1 MADPSSYRPRPGEIP
16 DSPGVYRFRD
26 EHRRVIYVGKAK
38 SLRQR
43 LANYFQDLANLHPRT
58 RTMVTT
64 AASVE
69 WTVVST
75 EVEALQLEYSWIKE
89 YDPRFNVKYRDDKS
103 YPYLAVTMNE
113 EFPRVQVMRGHK
125 KKGVRYFGPYG
136 HAWAIRDTVD
146 LLLRVF
152 PVRTCSAGVFKNAA
166 RTGRPCLLGY
176 IGKCSAPCVE
186 RISAEDHQEL
196 AEEFCDFMAGRT
208 GTYLRRLERQM
219 GEAAEDMEYERA
231 ARLRDD
237 IGALRKAMEKSA
249 VVLADATDADLIAV
263 AEDEL
268 EAAVQIFHVRGGR
281 VRGQRGWV
289 TDKVEEITTGA
300 LVEHALQQL
309 YGEETGD
316 AVPKEVLVP
325 ALPDPVEPVQ
335 EWLADRRGSGVSLRI
350 PQRGDKKAL
359 METVQRNAQQALVLH
374 KTKRASDLTTRSRA
388 LEEIADALDLDSAP
402 LRIECYD
409 ISHLQGDDVVASMVV
424 FEDGLAR
431 KSEYRRFQIKG
442 FRGQDDVRS
451 MHEVITRRFRRYLA
465 EKERTG
471 EWADGEDPGE
481 GTPRA
486 DGRDGVL
493 SAPPGSPA
501 APGGEADS
509 GHQSAPAH
517 QPAPG
522 HAATSGQEAAPGDEA
537 APGQEAAPGHVAA
550 PGDEAAPG
558 QEAAPGHVAAPGDE
572 AAPGHQAAPGHVAAP
587 RDEAAPSQEAAPGHQ
602 AAAPGHDAADDL
614 ALADGSGLKD
624 EDGRPKRFAY
634 PPQLVVVDGGQ
645 PQVAAAQRALDEL
658 GIDDIAVCGL
668 AKRLEEVWL
677 PGDDDPVVLPRTSEG
692 LYLLQRVRDEAH
704 RFAITY
710 QRTKRAKRF
719 RSSPLDDVPGLGE
732 TRKQALIKHFGSV
745 KKLRSATIDQI
756 CEVPGIGRKTAET
769 VAVALARSAPATPAV
784 NTATGEIMDD
794 EDGAPETTADAPGEP
809 VSAGTPDERRGQER

>member
-58 RTMVTT
+58 RSMVTT

-113 EFPRVQVMRGHK
+113 RFPRVQVMRGHK
-125 KKGVRYFGPYG
+125 KKGVRYFGPYA

-176 IGKCSAPCVE
+176 IGKCSAPCVD
-186 RISAEDHQEL
+186 RITADDHREL
-196 AEEFCDFMAGRT
+196 ADEFCDFMTGRT
-208 GTYLRRLERQM
+208 GTYLRRLEKQM
-219 GEAAEDMEYERA
+219 TEAAEEMEYERA

-237 IGALRKAMEKSA
+237 IEALKKAMEKNA

-325 ALPDPVEPVQ
+325 ALPDPVGPVQ
-335 EWLADRRGSGVSLRI
+335 QWLTDRRGSGVSLRI

-388 LEEIADALDLDSAP
+388 LEEIADALGLDSAP

-409 ISHLQGDDVVASMVV
+409 ISHLQGEDVVASMVV
-424 FEDGLAR
+424 FEDGLQR
-431 KSEYRRFQIKG
+431 KGEYRRFQIKG
-442 FRGQDDVRS
+442 FEGQDDVRS

-471 EWADGEDPGE
+471 EWADGEPALTD
-481 GTPRA
+481 GT
-486 DGRDGVL
+486 D
-493 SAPPGSPA
+493 
-501 APGGEADS
+501 E
-509 GHQSAPAH
+509 APA
-517 QPAPG
+517 G
-522 HAATSGQEAAPGDEA
+522 
-537 APGQEAAPGHVAA
+537 
-550 PGDEAAPG
+550 
-558 QEAAPGHVAAPGDE
+558 
-572 AAPGHQAAPGHVAAP
+572 
-587 RDEAAPSQEAAPGHQ
+587 
-602 AAAPGHDAADDL
+602 
-614 ALADGSGLKD
+614 GLTED
-624 EDGRPKRFAY
+624 DGRPKRFAY
-634 PPQLVVVDGGQ
+634 PPQLVVVDGGR

-677 PGDDDPVVLPRTSEG
+677 PGEDDPVILPRTSEG

-710 QRTKRAKRF
+710 QRSKRAKRI
-719 RSSPLDDVPGLGE
+719 RTSPLDDVPGLGA

-769 VAVALARSAPATPAV
+769 IAVALAQAAPAAPAV

-794 EDGAPETTADAPGEP
+794 VEDGAPETTADAPGEP
-809 VSAGTPDERRGQER
+809 VPTGAPDERRGQET

>member
-16 DSPGVYRFRD
+16 DCPGVYRFRD

-176 IGKCSAPCVE
+176 IGKCSAPCVD
-186 RISAEDHQEL
+186 RISADDHWDL
-196 AEEFCDFMAGRT
+196 ADEFCDFMAGRT
-208 GTYLRRLERQM
+208 GTYLRRLERRM
-219 GEAAEDMEYERA
+219 AEAAEEMEYERA

-237 IGALRKAMEKSA
+237 IGALKKAMEKSA

-335 EWLADRRGSGVSLRI
+335 QWLTERRGSGVSLRI

-359 METVQRNAQQALVLH
+359 METVQRNAQQSLVLH

-388 LEEIADALDLDSAP
+388 LEEIADALGLDSAP

-442 FRGQDDVRS
+442 FSGQDDVRS

-465 EKERTG
+465 EKEKTG
-471 EWADGEDPGE
+471 EWADGEEGVDGE
-481 GTPRA
+481 PPTNPRAVAAGHSAA
-486 DGRDGVL
+486 DGR
-493 SAPPGSPA
+493 PA
-501 APGGEADS
+501 ATG
-509 GHQSAPAH
+509 
-517 QPAPG
+517 QPA
-522 HAATSGQEAAPGDEA
+522 
-537 APGQEAAPGHVAA
+537 
-550 PGDEAAPG
+550 
-558 QEAAPGHVAAPGDE
+558 
-572 AAPGHQAAPGHVAAP
+572 
-587 RDEAAPSQEAAPGHQ
+587 
-602 AAAPGHDAADDL
+602 
-614 ALADGSGLKD
+614 ADGRSDADGPAVSVSPDASDGEVLMDGPALKD
-624 EDGRPKRFAY
+624 DDGRPRRFAY
-634 PPQLVVVDGGQ
+634 PPQLVVVDGGR

-677 PGDDDPVVLPRTSEG
+677 PREDDPVVLPRTSEG

-710 QRTKRAKRF
+710 QRAKRAKRF
-719 RSSPLDDVPGLGE
+719 RSGPLDDVPGLGE

-745 KKLRSATIDQI
+745 RKLRSATIDQI

-769 VAVALARSAPATPAV
+769 VAVALSRAVPAAPAV
-784 NTATGEIMDD
+784 NTATGEIIDD
-794 EDGAPETTADAPGEP
+794 EDGAPESTAGAPGEP
-809 VSAGTPDERRGQER
+809 VTAGTPDERRGQER

>member
-1 MADPSSYRPRPGEIP
+1 MADPSSYRPKPGQIP
-16 DSPGVYRFRD
+16 DSPGVYKFRD

-43 LANYFQDLANLHPRT
+43 LASYFQDLAGLHPRT

-113 EFPRVQVMRGHK
+113 QFPRVQVMRGHK

-152 PVRTCSAGVFKNAA
+152 PVRTCSAGVFKNAT

-186 RISAEDHQEL
+186 RISAEDHREL

-208 GTYLRRLERQM
+208 GTYIRRLERQM
-219 GEAAEDMEYERA
+219 MDAAEEMEYERA

-237 IGALRKAMEKSA
+237 IEALKKAMEKNA
-249 VVLADATDADLIAV
+249 VVLADATDADLIALS
-263 AEDEL
+263 EDEL

-289 TDKVEEITTGA
+289 TDKVEAVTTGD

-316 AVPKEVLVP
+316 SVPKEVLVP

-335 EWLADRRGSGVSLRI
+335 EWLTARRGSNVSLRI

-359 METVQRNAQQALVLH
+359 METVQRNALQALGLH

-388 LEEIADALDLDSAP
+388 LEEIAEALDLDSAP

-424 FEDGLAR
+424 FEDGLQR

-442 FRGQDDVRS
+442 FEGQDDVRS
-451 MHEVITRRFRRYLA
+451 MHEVINRRFKRYLA
-465 EKERTG
+465 EKEKTG
-471 EWADGEDPGE
+471 EWADGE
-481 GTPRA
+481 T
-486 DGRDGVL
+486 
-493 SAPPGSPA
+493 
-501 APGGEADS
+501 
-509 GHQSAPAH
+509 
-517 QPAPG
+517 
-522 HAATSGQEAAPGDEA
+522 
-537 APGQEAAPGHVAA
+537 
-550 PGDEAAPG
+550 
-558 QEAAPGHVAAPGDE
+558 
-572 AAPGHQAAPGHVAAP
+572 
-587 RDEAAPSQEAAPGHQ
+587 
-602 AAAPGHDAADDL
+602 
-614 ALADGSGLKD
+614 GLTE

-710 QRTKRAKRF
+710 QRTKRARRF
-719 RSSPLDDVPGLGE
+719 RASPLDDVPGLGE

-756 CEVPGIGRKTAET
+756 CEVPGIGRKTAEAI
-769 VAVALARSAPATPAV
+769 AVAFAQAAPAAPAV
-784 NTATGEIMDD
+784 NTATGEIMED
-794 EDGAPETTADAPGEP
+794 EANAEYAADAGPETTAGPAGEP
-809 VSAGTPDERRGQER
+809 VSAGASDERRGQET

>member
-43 LANYFQDLANLHPRT
+43 LANYFQDLTNLHPRT
-58 RTMVTT
+58 RSMVTT

-113 EFPRVQVMRGHK
+113 QFPRVQVMRGHK
-125 KKGVRYFGPYG
+125 KKGVRYFGPYA

-152 PVRTCSAGVFKNAA
+152 PVRTCSAGVFKNAS

-176 IGKCSAPCVE
+176 IGKCSAPCVG
-186 RISAEDHQEL
+186 RITPEDHREL

-208 GTYLRRLERQM
+208 GTYLRRLEKQM
-219 GEAAEDMEYERA
+219 MEAAEDMEYERA

-237 IGALRKAMEKSA
+237 IGALKKAMEKNA

-309 YGEETGD
+309 YGEESGD
-316 AVPKEVLVP
+316 AVPREVLVP
-325 ALPDPVEPVQ
+325 ALPDPLEPVQ
-335 EWLADRRGSGVSLRI
+335 EWLTGRRGSNVSLRI

-388 LEEIADALDLDSAP
+388 LEEIADALQLDSAP

-409 ISHLQGDDVVASMVV
+409 ISHLQGQDVVASMVV

-431 KSEYRRFQIKG
+431 KGEYRRFQIKG
-442 FRGQDDVRS
+442 FEGQDDVRS
-451 MHEVITRRFRRYLA
+451 MHEVINRRFRRYLA

-471 EWADGEDPGE
+471 EWAGEDGQGAVDGSDGPDGLPESPGE
-481 GTPRA
+481 A
-486 DGRDGVL
+486 N
-493 SAPPGSPA
+493 A
-501 APGGEADS
+501 
-509 GHQSAPAH
+509 
-517 QPAPG
+517 
-522 HAATSGQEAAPGDEA
+522 
-537 APGQEAAPGHVAA
+537 
-550 PGDEAAPG
+550 
-558 QEAAPGHVAAPGDE
+558 
-572 AAPGHQAAPGHVAAP
+572 
-587 RDEAAPSQEAAPGHQ
+587 
-602 AAAPGHDAADDL
+602 
-614 ALADGSGLKD
+614 LKD
-624 EDGRPKRFAY
+624 EEGRPRKFAY

-645 PQVAAAQRALDEL
+645 PQVAAAKRALDEL
-658 GIDDIAVCGL
+658 GIDDVAVCGL

-677 PGDDDPVVLPRTSEG
+677 PDDDDPVVLPRTSEG

-719 RSSPLDDVPGLGE
+719 RASPLDDVPGLGE
-732 TRKQALIKHFGSV
+732 TRKQALLKHFGSL
-745 KKLRSATIDQI
+745 KKLRAATIDQI

-769 VAVALARSAPATPAV
+769 VAVALAQASPAAPAV
-784 NTATGEIMDD
+784 NTATGEIIEEEPGTMGSD
-794 EDGAPETTADAPGEP
+794 GEP
-809 VSAGTPDERRGQER
+809 VTTGAPDERRGQET

>member
-1 MADPSSYRPRPGEIP
+1 MADPSSYRPKPGQIP
-16 DSPGVYRFRD
+16 DSPGVYKFRD

-38 SLRQR
+38 NLRQR
-43 LANYFQDLANLHPRT
+43 VANYFQDLANLHPRT

-89 YDPRFNVKYRDDKS
+89 FDPRFNVKYRDDKS
-103 YPYLAVTMNE
+103 YPYLAVTLNE
-113 EFPRVQVMRGHK
+113 EFPRVQVMRGAK

-136 HAWAIRDTVD
+136 HAWAIRETVD
-146 LLLRVF
+146 LMLRVF

-176 IGKCSAPCVE
+176 IGKCSAPCVGRVTPE
-186 RISAEDHQEL
+186 EHREL
-196 AEEFCDFMAGRT
+196 AEDFCDFMAGRT
-208 GTYLRRLERQM
+208 GTYIRRLEKDMMQ
-219 GEAAEDMEYERA
+219 AAEEMEYERA

-237 IGALRKAMEKSA
+237 AEALKRAMEKSA

-268 EAAVQIFHVRGGR
+268 EAALQIFHVRGGR

-289 TDKVEEITTGA
+289 TDKVEAVDTSG

-309 YGEETGD
+309 YGEERGD

-325 ALPDPVEPVQ
+325 ALPEDAEAVSQ
-335 EWLADRRGSGVSLRI
+335 WLAERRGSQVSLRI
-350 PQRGDKKAL
+350 PQRGDKKDL
-359 METVQRNAQQALVLH
+359 MVTVQRNAQQALGLH

-388 LEEIADALDLDSAP
+388 LEEIAEALGLDTAP

-442 FRGQDDVRS
+442 FEGQDDVRS
-451 MHEVITRRFRRYLA
+451 MHEVIGRRFKRYLQD
-465 EKERTG
+465 KERTG
-471 EWADGEDPGE
+471 EWEETPETAPASVPVPGST
-481 GTPRA
+481 GPVPLPAATGP
-486 DGRDGVL
+486 VP
-493 SAPPGSPA
+493 APPHTAASP
-501 APGGEADS
+501 D
-509 GHQSAPAH
+509 
-517 QPAPG
+517 
-522 HAATSGQEAAPGDEA
+522 DE
-537 APGQEAAPGHVAA
+537 PE
-550 PGDEAAPG
+550 
-558 QEAAPGHVAAPGDE
+558 
-572 AAPGHQAAPGHVAAP
+572 P
-587 RDEAAPSQEAAPGHQ
+587 RED
-602 AAAPGHDAADDL
+602 
-614 ALADGSGLKD
+614 
-624 EDGRPKRFAY
+624 DGRPKRFAY

-645 PQVAAAQRALDEL
+645 PQVAAAKRALDEL

-677 PGDDDPVVLPRTSEG
+677 PDDDDPVVLPRSSEG

-710 QRTKRAKRF
+710 QRAKRAKRI
-719 RSSPLDDVPGLGE
+719 RSSPLDDVTGLGE
-732 TRKQALIKHFGSV
+732 TRKQALVKHFGSV
-745 KKLRSATIDQI
+745 KKLRQATIDEI
-756 CEVPGIGRKTAET
+756 CEVPGIGRRTAES
-769 VAVALARSAPATPAV
+769 VAAALASTAPAAPAV
-784 NTATGEIMDD
+784 NTATGEIIEEDD
-794 EDGAPETTADAPGEP
+794 GG
-809 VSAGTPDERRGQER
+809 SS

>member
-1 MADPSSYRPRPGEIP
+1 MADPSSYRPKPGEIP

-43 LANYFQDLANLHPRT
+43 LANYFQDLAGLHPRT
-58 RTMVTT
+58 RSMVTT

-113 EFPRVQVMRGHK
+113 EYPRVQVMRGHK
-125 KKGVRYFGPYG
+125 KKGVRYFGPYA

-176 IGKCSAPCVE
+176 IGKCSAPCVD
-186 RISAEDHQEL
+186 RVSAEEHREL
-196 AEEFCDFMAGRT
+196 ADEFCDFMTGRT
-208 GTYLRRLERQM
+208 NTYIRRLERQM
-219 GEAAEDMEYERA
+219 AEAADEMEYERA

-237 IGALRKAMEKSA
+237 IGALKKAMEKNA

-335 EWLADRRGSGVSLRI
+335 EWLAGRRGSGVSLRI

-359 METVQRNAQQALVLH
+359 METVERNAQQALVLH

-388 LEEIADALDLDSAP
+388 LEEIAEALDLDSAP
-402 LRIECYD
+402 LRVECYD

-442 FRGQDDVRS
+442 FAGQDDVRS

-465 EKERTG
+465 EKEKTG
-471 EWADGEDPGE
+471 EWTDGENAETPEIDRNGE
-481 GTPRA
+481 IVGTGPTE
-486 DGRDGVL
+486 D
-493 SAPPGSPA
+493 
-501 APGGEADS
+501 
-509 GHQSAPAH
+509 
-517 QPAPG
+517 
-522 HAATSGQEAAPGDEA
+522 
-537 APGQEAAPGHVAA
+537 
-550 PGDEAAPG
+550 
-558 QEAAPGHVAAPGDE
+558 
-572 AAPGHQAAPGHVAAP
+572 
-587 RDEAAPSQEAAPGHQ
+587 
-602 AAAPGHDAADDL
+602 
-614 ALADGSGLKD
+614 
-624 EDGRPKRFAY
+624 DGRPRKFAY
-634 PPQLVVVDGGQ
+634 PPQLVVVDGGA
-645 PQVAAAQRALDEL
+645 PQVAAARRALDEL

-710 QRTKRAKRF
+710 QRAKRSKRF
-719 RSSPLDDVPGLGE
+719 RSSPLDDVPGLGD
-732 TRKQALIKHFGSV
+732 TRKQALLKHFGSL

-769 VAVALARSAPATPAV
+769 IAVALARSAPAAPAV
-784 NTATGEIMDD
+784 NTATGEIM
-794 EDGAPETTADAPGEP
+794 EEEPGTMGSSGEP
-809 VSAGTPDERRGQER
+809 VAAGAPDERRGQET

>member
-1 MADPSSYRPRPGEIP
+1 MADPSSYRPKPGEIP

-43 LANYFQDLANLHPRT
+43 LANYFQDLAGLHPRT
-58 RTMVTT
+58 RSMVTT

-125 KKGVRYFGPYG
+125 RKGVRYFGPYG

-176 IGKCSAPCVE
+176 IDKCSAPCVD
-186 RISAEDHQEL
+186 RVSAEEHREL

-208 GTYLRRLERQM
+208 GTYLRRLEQRMAQ
-219 GEAAEDMEYERA
+219 AAEDMEYERA

-237 IGALRKAMEKSA
+237 IGALKKAMEKNA

-316 AVPKEVLVP
+316 AVPREVLVP

-335 EWLADRRGSGVSLRI
+335 QWLTGRRGANVSLRV

-388 LEEIADALDLDSAP
+388 LEEIADALGLDSAP

-409 ISHLQGDDVVASMVV
+409 VSHLQGDDVVASMVV

-431 KSEYRRFQIKG
+431 KSEYRRFQIKS
-442 FRGQDDVRS
+442 FAGQDDVRS

-471 EWADGEDPGE
+471 EWTDGEAGE
-481 GTPRA
+481 SVAG
-486 DGRDGVL
+486 
-493 SAPPGSPA
+493 A
-501 APGGEADS
+501 APDGLTEPPES
-509 GHQSAPAH
+509 
-517 QPAPG
+517 
-522 HAATSGQEAAPGDEA
+522 TLT
-537 APGQEAAPGHVAA
+537 
-550 PGDEAAPG
+550 
-558 QEAAPGHVAAPGDE
+558 
-572 AAPGHQAAPGHVAAP
+572 
-587 RDEAAPSQEAAPGHQ
+587 
-602 AAAPGHDAADDL
+602 DD
-614 ALADGSGLKD
+614 
-624 EDGRPKRFAY
+624 DGRPKRFAY
-634 PPQLVVVDGGQ
+634 PPQLVVVDGGA
-645 PQVAAAQRALDEL
+645 PQVAAARRALDEL

-710 QRTKRAKRF
+710 QRTRRAKRF
-719 RSSPLDDVPGLGE
+719 RAGPLDEVPGLGE
-732 TRKQALIKHFGSV
+732 TRKRALIKHFGSV
-745 KKLRSATIDQI
+745 KRLRSATIEQI
-756 CEVPGIGRKTAET
+756 CEVPGIGRKTAEVI
-769 VAVALARSAPATPAV
+769 VAAFARAEPPAPAV

-794 EDGAPETTADAPGEP
+794 EEEPGQATGSPGEP
-809 VSAGTPDERRGQER
+809 VSAGAPDDRRGQER

>member
-1 MADPSSYRPRPGEIP
+1 MADPSSYRPKPGEIP
-16 DSPGVYRFRD
+16 ESPGVYKFRD

-43 LANYFQDLANLHPRT
+43 LGSYFQDLSGLHPRT

-113 EFPRVQVMRGHK
+113 EYPRVQVMRGQK

-186 RISAEDHQEL
+186 KVSAEEHREL
-196 AEEFCDFMAGRT
+196 AEDFCDFMTGRT
-208 GTYLRRLERQM
+208 GTYLRRLEKQM
-219 GEAAEDMEYERA
+219 VAAADEMEYERA

-237 IGALRKAMEKSA
+237 IEALKKAMEKSA

-289 TDKVEEITTGA
+289 TDRVEEVTTAG

-325 ALPDPVEPVQ
+325 ALPEPVEPVQ
-335 EWLADRRGSGVSLRI
+335 EWLTGRRGAGVSLRV
-350 PQRGDKKAL
+350 PQRGDKRAL
-359 METVQRNAQQALVLH
+359 METVARNAQQALALH

-388 LEEIADALDLDSAP
+388 LEEIAEALDLDSAP
-402 LRIECYD
+402 LRIECFD

-442 FRGQDDVRS
+442 FEGQDDVRS

-471 EWADGEDPGE
+471 EWTDEDPQNPG
-481 GTPRA
+481 
-486 DGRDGVL
+486 
-493 SAPPGSPA
+493 AP
-501 APGGEADS
+501 
-509 GHQSAPAH
+509 Q
-517 QPAPG
+517 
-522 HAATSGQEAAPGDEA
+522 APGDSRT
-537 APGQEAAPGHVAA
+537 PGNAFTE
-550 PGDEAAPG
+550 D
-558 QEAAPGHVAAPGDE
+558 
-572 AAPGHQAAPGHVAAP
+572 
-587 RDEAAPSQEAAPGHQ
+587 
-602 AAAPGHDAADDL
+602 
-614 ALADGSGLKD
+614 
-624 EDGRPKRFAY
+624 DGRPKKFAY
-634 PPQLVVVDGGQ
+634 PPQLLVVDGGQ
-645 PQVAAAQRALDEL
+645 PQVAAAKRALDEL

-677 PGDDDPVVLPRTSEG
+677 PADDDPVVMPRTSEG

-719 RSSPLDDVPGLGE
+719 RAGPLDDVPGLGE

-769 VAVALARSAPATPAV
+769 IAAVLAQAAPAAPAV
-784 NTATGEIMDD
+784 NTATGEIMED
-794 EDGAPETTADAPGEP
+794 EVREE
-809 VSAGTPDERRGQER
+809 RGQEP

>member
-1 MADPSSYRPRPGEIP
+1 MADPSSYRPKPGQIP

-38 SLRQR
+38 NLRQR
-43 LANYFQDLANLHPRT
+43 LANYFQDLAALHPRT

-89 YDPRFNVKYRDDKS
+89 FDPRFNVKYRDDKS
-103 YPYLAVTMNE
+103 YPYLAVTLNE
-113 EFPRVQVMRGHK
+113 EFPRVQVMRGAK

-136 HAWAIRDTVD
+136 HAWAIRETVD
-146 LLLRVF
+146 LMLRVF

-176 IGKCSAPCVE
+176 IGKCSAPCVGRVTPE
-186 RISAEDHQEL
+186 EHREL
-196 AEEFCDFMAGRT
+196 ADDFCDFMAGRT
-208 GTYLRRLERQM
+208 GTYIRRLEKDM
-219 GEAAEDMEYERA
+219 MAAAEEMEYERA

-237 IGALRKAMEKSA
+237 VEALKRAMEKSA

-289 TDKVEEITTGA
+289 TDKVENVDTPG

-316 AVPKEVLVP
+316 SVPKEVLVP
-325 ALPDPVEPVQ
+325 ALPEDPDAVSQ
-335 EWLADRRGSGVSLRI
+335 WLAGRRGSQVSLRI
-350 PQRGDKKAL
+350 PQRGDKKDL
-359 METVQRNAQQALVLH
+359 MATVQRNALQALGLH

-388 LEEIADALDLDSAP
+388 LEEIAEALGLDTAP
-402 LRIECYD
+402 LRIECFD

-442 FRGQDDVRS
+442 FEGQDDVRS
-451 MHEVITRRFRRYLA
+451 MHEVIGRRFKRYLQ

-471 EWADGEDPGE
+471 EWEETPAPTGPVPAPQDAATAPATVPGPDA
-481 GTPRA
+481 T
-486 DGRDGVL
+486 V
-493 SAPPGSPA
+493 PGPDA
-501 APGGEADS
+501 IAPGPGTT
-509 GHQSAPAH
+509 APDLDA
-517 QPAPG
+517 
-522 HAATSGQEAAPGDEA
+522 E
-537 APGQEAAPGHVAA
+537 
-550 PGDEAAPG
+550 
-558 QEAAPGHVAAPGDE
+558 
-572 AAPGHQAAPGHVAAP
+572 P
-587 RDEAAPSQEAAPGHQ
+587 RED
-602 AAAPGHDAADDL
+602 
-614 ALADGSGLKD
+614 
-624 EDGRPKRFAY
+624 DGRPKRFAY

-645 PQVAAAQRALDEL
+645 PQVAAAKRALDEL

-677 PGDDDPVVLPRTSEG
+677 PDDDDPVVLPRSSEG

-710 QRTKRAKRF
+710 QRAKRAKRI
-719 RSSPLDDVPGLGE
+719 RSSPLDAVAGLGE

-745 KKLRSATIDQI
+745 KKLKQATIDEI
-756 CEVPGIGRKTAET
+756 CEVPGIGRRTAES
-769 VAVALARSAPATPAV
+769 VAVALASAAPATPAV
-784 NTATGEIMDD
+784 NTATGEIIEEDD
-794 EDGAPETTADAPGEP
+794 GGSTT
-809 VSAGTPDERRGQER
+809 